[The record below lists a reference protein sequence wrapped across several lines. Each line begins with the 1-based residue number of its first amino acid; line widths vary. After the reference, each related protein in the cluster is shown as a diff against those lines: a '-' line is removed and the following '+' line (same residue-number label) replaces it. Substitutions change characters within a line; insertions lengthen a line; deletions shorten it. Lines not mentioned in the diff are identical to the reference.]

1 MINGFIIEIVNTG
14 ESEEAI
20 TLFRDRG
27 IPKSI
32 QIRVVNA
39 DYDYASLLA
48 MAKTKGFVGSGIST
62 NFKGELQVMYN
73 KGHQAEHLLVGSILA
88 DKQINLD
95 GNTSYL
101 SLTVPASGA
110 FIFQLVPLVYM

>member
-1 MINGFIIEIVNTG
+1 MINGFILEIVNTG

-48 MAKTKGFVGSGIST
+48 MAKTKGFVGSGTST
-62 NFKGELQVMYN
+62 NFKGELQVIYHN
-73 KGHQAEHLLVGSILA
+73 GHQAENLLVESTLA
-88 DKQINLD
+88 IKQINLD
-95 GNTSYL
+95 GKSSYL
-101 SLTVPASGA
+101 SITAPASSS
-110 FIFQLVPLVYM
+110 FMFQILPPI

>member
-20 TLFRDRG
+20 TLFTDKEL
-27 IPKSI
+27 PKSI

-62 NFKGELQVMYN
+62 NFKGKLEIIYKNGSQVEN
-73 KGHQAEHLLVGSILA
+73 LLVESTLTYEKISLNGS
-88 DKQINLD
+88 
-95 GNTSYL
+95 TSFL
-101 SLTVPASGA
+101 SLSVPASST
-110 FIFQLVPLVYM
+110 FLFQLLPTV